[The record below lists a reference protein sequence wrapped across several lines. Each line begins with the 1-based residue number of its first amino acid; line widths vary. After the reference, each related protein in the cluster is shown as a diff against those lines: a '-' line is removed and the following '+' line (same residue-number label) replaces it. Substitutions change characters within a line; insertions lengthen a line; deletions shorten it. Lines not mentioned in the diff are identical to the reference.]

1 MSFVH
6 LHLHTQLMPRVAKTG
21 MPACAIT
28 DRGNMF
34 RAVHCTQPTGESKEA
49 NRGAFVCGSATR
61 DCEGIQGRRHSGTRM
76 EGTRSHRELAPPEAR
91 AKTRRSRLP
100 HGNVCRLA
108 AGEAEQAWKDEDS
121 WAMVE
126 WWSTNIVRRSLCS
139 SPACG
144 AFSASG

>member
-6 LHLHTQLMPRVAKTG
+6 LHLHTQYSLLDGANKIKELMPRVAKTG

-76 EGTRSHRELAPPEAR
+76 EGTRSHRELAAPEAR

-100 HGNVCRLA
+100 HGNVCRLTA
-108 AGEAEQAWKDEDS
+108 
-121 WAMVE
+121 
-126 WWSTNIVRRSLCS
+126 VRPSRHGRMETPGLRWNG
-139 SPACG
+139 G
-144 AFSASG
+144 ARIS